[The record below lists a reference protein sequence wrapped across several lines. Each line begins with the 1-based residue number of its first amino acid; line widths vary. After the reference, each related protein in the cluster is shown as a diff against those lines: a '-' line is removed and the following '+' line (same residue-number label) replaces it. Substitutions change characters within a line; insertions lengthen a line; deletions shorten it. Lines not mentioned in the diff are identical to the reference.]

1 MKKKKKA
8 IWNHIP
14 LNDVFT
20 QKGEKSEKHLD
31 KWTVSRIWSVE
42 KISQTHAP
50 LLYFFLLD
58 VSQLPPW
65 WLIMQSCLSI
75 AELRERVWNP
85 KEQLCQVNVH
95 RKICRLRFRC
105 RCSHFHIHST
115 DDGTAPSICIDETE
129 SHLSDLHVV
138 RRWKTLLPFL
148 SCDVPDPRWSRFI
161 NSSTQSSTRTSKRN
175 DFSSIY

>member
-1 MKKKKKA
+1 MWFE
-8 IWNHIP
+8 IISHWMMCS
-14 LNDVFT
+14 
-20 QKGEKSEKHLD
+20 QKGEKKWKASWQMDCEQHL
-31 KWTVSRIWSVE
+31 VSGEDFTDSRTI
-42 KISQTHAP
+42 T
-50 LLYFFLLD
+50 LFFLLD

-75 AELRERVWNP
+75 AEPCERLWNP
-85 KEQLCQVNVH
+85 KEQLCQVNV
-95 RKICRLRFRC
+95 RRNKICHLRFRC
-105 RCSHFHIHST
+105 RCSRFHIHST
-115 DDGTAPSICIDETE
+115 NNGTAPSICIDETE

-161 NSSTQSSTRTSKRN
+161 NSSAQSSTRTSKRN